1 MKKKSENLPSKFLL
15 AMYSERLMRVEKQ
28 IARLDK
34 IVEGLAYTV
43 DRLIH
48 IKVTNNMELISFMYD
63 QDGK

>member
-1 MKKKSENLPSKFLL
+1 
-15 AMYSERLMRVEKQ
+15 MYSERLMRVEKQ